1 MLILLCN
8 LWKKQQKY
16 FISKNVTKHQ
26 YWSYCISFR
35 FATLCCRESQTSQHT
50 QSLMF
55 AHLQSHAVDC
65 VSENVRFLNHQIS
78 ALVSFLK
85 ILHQLGSKNSPTG
98 YVVLHAI
105 KAAPRWQHT
114 ATTWGSQQSSVQA
127 LPRNNAGPWSRYL
140 SMPSITFTGYI
151 VWAAAASASNSATHF
166 HWGYSFSWFVW
177 LPERELSVMP
187 AVFYTR
193 GSCYCYPC
201 LKLSTHA
208 ARTAQGKWN
217 LCVWLTRFIQH
228 NGNTWLILRNDNT
241 TYNNSG
247 KKRHS
252 QIKSVFVNNPKLL
265 SMNILHL
272 VMRGRTMRCT
282 SPRYLEEKC
291 IKNFS
296 PPSVT
301 LCLLIKCQER

>member
-1 MLILLCN
+1 
-8 LWKKQQKY
+8 
-16 FISKNVTKHQ
+16 
-26 YWSYCISFR
+26 
-35 FATLCCRESQTSQHT
+35 
-50 QSLMF
+50 
-55 AHLQSHAVDC
+55 
-65 VSENVRFLNHQIS
+65 
-78 ALVSFLK
+78 
-85 ILHQLGSKNSPTG
+85 
-98 YVVLHAI
+98 
-105 KAAPRWQHT
+105 
-114 ATTWGSQQSSVQA
+114 
-127 LPRNNAGPWSRYL
+127 
-140 SMPSITFTGYI
+140 MPSITFTGYI

-187 AVFYTR
+187 ALFYMK

-217 LCVWLTRFIQH
+217 QCVC
-228 NGNTWLILRNDNT
+228 LILRNDNT

-265 SMNILHL
+265 SMIILHL
-272 VMRGRTMRCT
+272 AMRGSTMRCT

-301 LCLLIKCQER
+301 LYLLIKCQERQSFVCLKQSSCPESATSTNKGTLIKVISPCGKLAKSN